1 MLQEGELEMRG
12 ITNNQRKRRR
22 EKTKVSGD
30 SSWQIQLPF

>member
-22 EKTKVSGD
+22 EKKKVSGD